1 MVLYSVAWLNLI
13 ILIIFLYILLSFSKC
28 TIMSSTIAIILY
40 LPLKPRC
47 FYLFFLAS
55 NSNTTLKKMTLVS
68 FLIPNQGMAF
78 IILPL
83 SMMFA
88 VDFFED
94 ALIRLREWLMFILR
108 SKNFIQN
115 AYWIVSNA
123 STFTEMATSPLFC
136 FIILN
141 CLYYPMSNLSFSFI
155 LLMCS
160 IIIAVFRLLNY
171 SYISGINRNWFWFV
185 LFIHH

>member
-1 MVLYSVAWLNLI
+1 
-13 ILIIFLYILLSFSKC
+13 
-28 TIMSSTIAIILY
+28 
-40 LPLKPRC
+40 
-47 FYLFFLAS
+47 
-55 NSNTTLKKMTLVS
+55 
-68 FLIPNQGMAF
+68 MAF

-83 SMMFA
+83 RMMFA

-94 ALIRLREWLMFILR
+94 ALYQIKKMTSMFILI

-123 STFTEMATSPLFC
+123 STFTEMATSPYSI

-155 LLMCS
+155 L
-160 IIIAVFRLLNY
+160 
-171 SYISGINRNWFWFV
+171 
-185 LFIHH
+185 

>member
-1 MVLYSVAWLNLI
+1 
-13 ILIIFLYILLSFSKC
+13 
-28 TIMSSTIAIILY
+28 
-40 LPLKPRC
+40 
-47 FYLFFLAS
+47 
-55 NSNTTLKKMTLVS
+55 
-68 FLIPNQGMAF
+68 MAF
-78 IILPL
+78 IILPS

-94 ALIRLREWLMFILR
+94 ALYQIKRMTFMFILV

-123 STFTEMATSPLFC
+123 STFTEIATSPYSI

-141 CLYYPMSNLSFSFI
+141 CLYYPISNLSFSFI

-160 IIIAVFRLLNY
+160 IIIAAFRLLNH
-171 SYISGINRNWFWFV
+171 SYISGINPNWFWFV
-185 LFIHH
+185 LFIHHWIWLANILIKNFKSTVMKGIHL